1 MIDVRFTYEV
11 THPALSHPI
20 EIDSH
25 IERSDQ
31 QLKWSVVHML
41 ETQFPDS
48 GWDWVEEMVNMAID
62 NRSPQGEDNCQ

>member
-1 MIDVRFTYEV
+1 MDVQFTYEV

-25 IERSDQ
+25 IKRSGEQ
-31 QLKWSVVHML
+31 IKWSVVHML

-48 GWDWVEEMVNMAID
+48 GWDWVEEMDNMAID
-62 NRSPQGEDNCQ
+62 NGSSKEEEE